1 MSKELE
7 VLRKKSLLTLE
18 IDPDTK
24 PQVTSAELTKFVQD
38 IKKITT
44 RKRVVILVVEVQ
56 DLQSVAKKLL
66 PI

>member
-24 PQVTSAELTKFVQD
+24 TQVTNANLQKLVQD

-44 RKRVVILVVEVQ
+44 RKRVVILVVEN
-56 DLQSVAKKLL
+56 
-66 PI
+66 